1 MARQSKAEREAQ
13 TAAEIQE
20 SFARRRREYRGKMFT
35 AVDVAVNRLGWA
47 LNVASASEELVVKV
61 PNENTKF
68 LLELEMEEN
77 ESWNK
82 LERFEDE
89 VRWALEELEEAE
101 RKVRVK
107 NAALAKLTPEERKL
121 LGI

>member
-1 MARQSKAEREAQ
+1 MARQTKAEREAQ

-35 AVDVAVNRLGWA
+35 AVDVAVNRLGWV
-47 LNVASASEELVVKV
+47 LNVAPDIEELVVKV
-61 PNENTKF
+61 PNEKTKF

-82 LERFEDE
+82 LERFEQE
-89 VRWALEELEEAE
+89 VRWALGELEEAE
-101 RKVRVK
+101 RKVRMK